1 MDAVM
6 EPGKIKLYLY
16 CCAGGPLLAQW
27 FLNHKQE
34 ALRLTLPDYDMSLKR
49 NGRLVAEALR
59 ERARRHQRSLV
70 WVALTCTPWCAWQN
84 YNLRVCDG
92 ATVERIKKARVE
104 SEEMTNIVYDLVKIV
119 LDDTDVEPYVHFAFE
134 WP

>member
-1 MDAVM
+1 MRPGRLHYLPVQVHRAEQKEINVMDAVM

-34 ALRLTLPDYDMSLKR
+34 ALRLTVPDYDMSLKR

-70 WVALTCTPWCAWQN
+70 WIALTCTPWCAWQN
-84 YNLRVCDG
+84 YVQPVGVRRCH
-92 ATVERIKKARVE
+92 
-104 SEEMTNIVYDLVKIV
+104 SEEDQVAESGI
-119 LDDTDVEPYVHFAFE
+119 
-134 WP
+134 